1 MKKTIITLLL
11 AVALTSAIN
20 AQQKKD
26 STQQPMIAI
35 VLDTLTYKQL
45 LYTIEVNIDS
55 KSTTRAIIELLQKN
69 ARLIEGEKPKNV
81 NKGKRE

>member
-11 AVALTSAIN
+11 AVAFTVAN

-35 VLDTLTYKQL
+35 VLDTTTYKQL
-45 LYTIEVNIDS
+45 LYTIEVSIDS

>member
-11 AVALTSAIN
+11 AVAFTVAK

-35 VLDTLTYKQL
+35 VLDTTTYKQL
-45 LYTIEVNIDS
+45 LYTIEVSIDS

-69 ARLIEGEKPKNV
+69 ARLIEGEKPKNI